1 MATSMYTYLIF
12 LFVRPTRYRD
22 WASARLVF
30 IISRI
35 WDSRSYWPVL
45 MANFKW
51 MEERKK
57 YSQWIHI
64 VRLVVMWPVFMWN
77 ETISVSTC
85 QTMNEKKKTRA
96 HTRSFEWNQCIM
108 VSECEHAPSFKNE
121 FLQQFAAKSTTHK
134 QSTSAHRWVSIIYR
148 ILRGARFRIQFSQHF
163 YHPPLNGIH
172 SILP

>member
-1 MATSMYTYLIF
+1 MCGQRDIEIERARGSF
-12 LFVRPTRYRD
+12 LSFPAYG
-22 WASARLVF
+22 
-30 IISRI
+30 I
-35 WDSRSYWPVL
+35 PVL
-45 MANFKW
+45 IDQSLWQILSEWK
-51 MEERKK
+51 R
-57 YSQWIHI
+57 
-64 VRLVVMWPVFMWN
+64 
-77 ETISVSTC
+77 
-85 QTMNEKKKTRA
+85 EKKIFSMNSYRSFSGNVAGFHVKRNDFGKHMPNDEWKEKKCA
-96 HTRSFEWNQCIM
+96 HTHEVFEWNQCIM